1 MHINENLDWDVFAVA
16 LRTMATEK
24 FEKSSDLLLR
34 SNLTGAA
41 QERMVA
47 DMLQCIASAV
57 DAAKPYSSRQRAIR
71 SQ

>member
-24 FEKSSDLLLR
+24 FEKSSNLLSR
-34 SNLTGAA
+34 CNPTGAA
-41 QERMVA
+41 QERLVG
-47 DMLQCIASAV
+47 DMLQCIAAAI
-57 DAAKPYSSRQRAIR
+57 DAAKPCSTLQREIR